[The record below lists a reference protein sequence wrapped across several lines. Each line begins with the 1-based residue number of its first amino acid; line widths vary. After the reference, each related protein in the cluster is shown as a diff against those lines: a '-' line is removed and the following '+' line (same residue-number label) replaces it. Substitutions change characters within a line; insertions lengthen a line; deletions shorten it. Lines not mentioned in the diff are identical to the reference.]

1 MSPRNWKM
9 RLEDILISIERIQ
22 TYIEGMNYSQWSHD
36 HKTIDAVTRNLEIIG
51 EAANNIP
58 WGIITRFPDIPW
70 AHMRGMRNMLA
81 HEYFGVDIEVIWKT
95 AIEDLP
101 ELKKQIE
108 RIDVHRL

>member
-1 MSPRNWKM
+1 MSPRNWEM
-9 RLEDILISIERIQ
+9 RLEDILISIERIH
-22 TYIEGMNYSQWSHD
+22 TYIAGMNYAEWARD

-58 WGIITRFPDIPW
+58 WEIMTRFADIPW
-70 AHMRGMRNMLA
+70 NHMRGMRNMLA

-101 ELKKQIE
+101 ELKEQIE
-108 RIDVHRL
+108 RIDISRL

>member
-22 TYIEGMNYSQWSHD
+22 TYIKEMNYAQWEHD

-58 WGIITRFPDIPW
+58 REIMTRFPDIPW
-70 AHMRGMRNMLA
+70 NHMRGMRNMLA

-101 ELKKQIE
+101 ELKEQIE
-108 RIDVHRL
+108 SINISRL